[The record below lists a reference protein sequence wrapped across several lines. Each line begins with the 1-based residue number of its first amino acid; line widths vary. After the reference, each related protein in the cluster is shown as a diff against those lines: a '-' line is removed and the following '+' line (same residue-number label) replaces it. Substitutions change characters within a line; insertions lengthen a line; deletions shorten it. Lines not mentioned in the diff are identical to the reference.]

1 MGIPKDEL
9 KNRLRSALN
18 LQNMKA
24 IELSEKTGIPKSAIS
39 QYMSGYAK
47 PKQDRIYLLARAL
60 NVSEAWLMGYDVPME
75 RTGSKPR
82 KKGVKIPVLGE
93 VIAGVPIEAIEDI
106 LDYEEIS
113 EDMASK
119 GEYFGLKVKGDSME
133 PMFFAGDIV
142 IVRQQPTADSGDIVI
157 ALVNGDESTIK
168 KLKLTDDGL
177 MLIPANPA
185 YEPMYYTRKQ
195 VMELPDKKNKIV
207 YKKCKSCLTCKGS
220 LVRVQ
225 KSMSS

>member
-1 MGIPKDEL
+1 MTIHENIK
-9 KNRLRSALN
+9 KRRLELN
-18 LQNMKA
+18 LSQEELAEMTGYTSRSSIAK
-24 IELSEKTGIPKSAIS
+24 IEKGLVDLSQSKITLFANALKTTPA
-39 QYMSGYAK
+39 Y
-47 PKQDRIYLLARAL
+47 
-60 NVSEAWLMGYDVPME
+60 LMGWEEDEKQPKKDNST
-75 RTGSKPR
+75 RPR

-113 EDMASK
+113 EDMAAK
-119 GEYFGLKVKGDSME
+119 GEHFGLKVKGDSME
-133 PMFFAGDIV
+133 PVFYAGDIV

-195 VMELPDKKNKIV
+195 IDTLPVSIIGKVVELRR
-207 YKKCKSCLTCKGS
+207 SF
-220 LVRVQ
+220 
-225 KSMSS
+225 

>member
-1 MGIPKDEL
+1 MSNNLGNKHTMAQNIQYYMD
-9 KNRLRSALN
+9 LN
-18 LQNMKA
+18 DMRRNDLFKL
-24 IELSEKTGIPKSAIS
+24 I
-39 QYMSGYAK
+39 
-47 PKQDRIYLLARAL
+47 
-60 NVSEAWLMGYDVPME
+60 DVPYTTLTSWLKEQNYPRIDKIE
-75 RTGSKPR
+75 RMAAVFGVSKADLVEEKNIKPR

-168 KLKLTDDGL
+168 KFKLLDDGL
-177 MLIPANPA
+177 MLIPANSA

-195 VMELPDKKNKIV
+195 VIELP
-207 YKKCKSCLTCKGS
+207 
-220 LVRVQ
+220 VQ
-225 KSMSS
+225 IIGKVVELRRSF

>member
-1 MGIPKDEL
+1 MSDCKSIGKRIKICREALGLTQAELAKKVGYKSNTTINKIELDINDIPLSKVKEFA
-9 KNRLRSALN
+9 KALN
-18 LQNMKA
+18 TTTA
-24 IELSEKTGIPKSAIS
+24 
-39 QYMSGYAK
+39 Y
-47 PKQDRIYLLARAL
+47 
-60 NVSEAWLMGYDVPME
+60 LMGWEEDEKQPKKNNGARV
-75 RTGSKPR
+75 R

-106 LDYEEIS
+106 LDYEEIT
-113 EDMASK
+113 EEMAAK
-119 GEYFGLKVKGDSME
+119 GEHFALKVKGDSME
-133 PMFFAGDIV
+133 PVFYAEDIV

-195 VMELPDKKNKIV
+195 IDTLPVSIIGKVVELRR
-207 YKKCKSCLTCKGS
+207 SF
-220 LVRVQ
+220 
-225 KSMSS
+225 

>member
-75 RTGSKPR
+75 RTSSKPR

-106 LDYEEIS
+106 LDYEEIT
-113 EDMASK
+113 EDMASQ

-168 KLKLTDDGL
+168 KLKLLNDGI
-177 MLIPANPA
+177 MLIPANSA

-195 VMELPDKKNKIV
+195 VIELP
-207 YKKCKSCLTCKGS
+207 
-220 LVRVQ
+220 VQ
-225 KSMSS
+225 IIGKVVELRRSF

>member
-1 MGIPKDEL
+1 MDNKLGNKHTMAANIKYYMDL
-9 KNRLRSALN
+9 YG
-18 LQNMKA
+18 
-24 IELSEKTGIPKSAIS
+24 KTRKEMCEI
-39 QYMSGYAK
+39 
-47 PKQDRIYLLARAL
+47 L
-60 NVSEAWLMGYDVPME
+60 NVPYTTFTSWIKEQNYPRIDKIEKMAQVFKITKADLVEE
-75 RTGSKPR
+75 RATNKNEKVETSTSRPR

-113 EDMASK
+113 EDMAAK
-119 GEYFGLKVKGDSME
+119 GEHFALKVKGDSME
-133 PMFFAGDIV
+133 PVFYAGDIV

-195 VMELPDKKNKIV
+195 IDTLPVSIIGKVVELRR
-207 YKKCKSCLTCKGS
+207 SF
-220 LVRVQ
+220 
-225 KSMSS
+225 

>member
-1 MGIPKDEL
+1 MTIHENIK
-9 KNRLRSALN
+9 KRRLELN
-18 LQNMKA
+18 LSQEELAEMTGYTSRSSIAK
-24 IELSEKTGIPKSAIS
+24 IEKGLVDLSQSKITLFAHALKTTPA
-39 QYMSGYAK
+39 Y
-47 PKQDRIYLLARAL
+47 
-60 NVSEAWLMGYDVPME
+60 LMGWEEDEKQPQKDNNV
-75 RTGSKPR
+75 RPR

-113 EDMASK
+113 EDMAAK
-119 GEYFGLKVKGDSME
+119 GEHFALKVKGDSME
-133 PMFFAGDIV
+133 PVFYAGDIV

-195 VMELPDKKNKIV
+195 IDTLPVSIIGKVVELRR
-207 YKKCKSCLTCKGS
+207 SF
-220 LVRVQ
+220 
-225 KSMSS
+225 

>member
-18 LQNMKA
+18 LRNMKA

-47 PKQDRIYLLARAL
+47 PKQDRIYLLAHAL

-75 RTGSKPR
+75 RTSSKPH

-93 VIAGVPIEAIEDI
+93 VIAGLPIEAIEDI

-168 KLKLTDDGL
+168 KFKLLDDGL

-195 VMELPDKKNKIV
+195 VVELP
-207 YKKCKSCLTCKGS
+207 
-220 LVRVQ
+220 VQ
-225 KSMSS
+225 IIGKVVELRRSF

>member
-1 MGIPKDEL
+1 MTIGEKISQAMQEKGISYRDLEQATGIAK
-9 KNRLRSALN
+9 SALQRYVTGQTSKIP
-18 LQNMKA
+18 LDRL
-24 IELSEKTGIPKSAIS
+24 ELI
-39 QYMSGYAK
+39 AK
-47 PKQDRIYLLARAL
+47 AL
-60 NVSEAWLMGYDVPME
+60 NVPAAYLMGWDDHPM
-75 RTGSKPR
+75 KPR

-113 EDMASK
+113 EDMAAK
-119 GEYFGLKVKGDSME
+119 GEHFALKVKGDSME
-133 PMFFAGDIV
+133 PIFYAGDIV

-177 MLIPANPA
+177 MLIPANSA

-195 VMELPDKKNKIV
+195 IDTLPVSIIGKVVELRR
-207 YKKCKSCLTCKGS
+207 SF
-220 LVRVQ
+220 
-225 KSMSS
+225 

>member
-75 RTGSKPR
+75 RTRSKPR

-93 VIAGVPIEAIEDI
+93 VIAGLPIEAIEDI

-168 KLKLTDDGL
+168 KFKLLDDGL

-195 VMELPDKKNKIV
+195 VIELP
-207 YKKCKSCLTCKGS
+207 
-220 LVRVQ
+220 VQ
-225 KSMSS
+225 IIGKVVELRRSF

>member
-1 MGIPKDEL
+1 MTIGERIKQRRKKLGLSAEDVADKMGVSAATVYRYESSDILNMGIDKLELIAKALKTTPAALMGWEEDE
-9 KNRLRSALN
+9 K
-18 LQNMKA
+18 QFQK
-24 IELSEKTGIPKSAIS
+24 EKSA
-39 QYMSGYAK
+39 
-47 PKQDRIYLLARAL
+47 
-60 NVSEAWLMGYDVPME
+60 
-75 RTGSKPR
+75 RT

-113 EDMASK
+113 EDMASQ
-119 GEYFGLKVKGDSME
+119 GEYFALKVKGDSME
-133 PMFFAGDIV
+133 PVFYAGDIV

-177 MLIPANPA
+177 MLIPANSA

-195 VMELPDKKNKIV
+195 IDTLPVSIIGKVVELRR
-207 YKKCKSCLTCKGS
+207 SF
-220 LVRVQ
+220 
-225 KSMSS
+225 

>member
-1 MGIPKDEL
+1 MTIGERIKQRRKKLGLSAEEVADKMGVSASTVYRYESSDILNMGIDKLELIAKALKTTPAALMGWEEDE
-9 KNRLRSALN
+9 K
-18 LQNMKA
+18 QFQK
-24 IELSEKTGIPKSAIS
+24 EKSA
-39 QYMSGYAK
+39 
-47 PKQDRIYLLARAL
+47 
-60 NVSEAWLMGYDVPME
+60 
-75 RTGSKPR
+75 RT

-113 EDMASK
+113 EDMASQ
-119 GEYFGLKVKGDSME
+119 GEYFALKVKGDSME
-133 PMFFAGDIV
+133 PVFYAGDIV

-177 MLIPANPA
+177 MLIPANSA

-195 VMELPDKKNKIV
+195 IDTLPVSIIGKVVELRR
-207 YKKCKSCLTCKGS
+207 SF
-220 LVRVQ
+220 
-225 KSMSS
+225 

>member
-1 MGIPKDEL
+1 MSDCKSIGKRIKICREALGLTQAELAKKVGYKSNTTINKIELDINDIPLSKVKEFA
-9 KNRLRSALN
+9 KALN
-18 LQNMKA
+18 TTTA
-24 IELSEKTGIPKSAIS
+24 
-39 QYMSGYAK
+39 Y
-47 PKQDRIYLLARAL
+47 
-60 NVSEAWLMGYDVPME
+60 LMGWEEDEKQPKKDNST
-75 RTGSKPR
+75 RLR

-106 LDYEEIS
+106 LDYEEIT
-113 EDMASK
+113 EEMAAK
-119 GEYFGLKVKGDSME
+119 GEHFALKVKGDSME
-133 PMFFAGDIV
+133 PVFYAEDIV

-195 VMELPDKKNKIV
+195 IDSLPVSIIGKVVELRR
-207 YKKCKSCLTCKGS
+207 SF
-220 LVRVQ
+220 
-225 KSMSS
+225 

>member
-1 MGIPKDEL
+1 MTIGEKISQAMQEKGISYRDLEQATGIAK
-9 KNRLRSALN
+9 SALQRYVTGQTSKIP
-18 LQNMKA
+18 LDRL
-24 IELSEKTGIPKSAIS
+24 ELI
-39 QYMSGYAK
+39 AK
-47 PKQDRIYLLARAL
+47 AL
-60 NVSEAWLMGYDVPME
+60 NVPAAYLMGWDDHPM
-75 RTGSKPR
+75 KQR

-113 EDMASK
+113 EDMAAK
-119 GEYFGLKVKGDSME
+119 GEHFALKVKGDSME
-133 PMFFAGDIV
+133 PVFYAGDIV

-177 MLIPANPA
+177 MLIPANSA

-195 VMELPDKKNKIV
+195 IDTLPVSIIGKVVELRR
-207 YKKCKSCLTCKGS
+207 SF
-220 LVRVQ
+220 
-225 KSMSS
+225 

>member
-82 KKGVKIPVLGE
+82 KKGVKIPVLGT
-93 VIAGVPIEAIEDI
+93 VIAGIPIEAIEDI

-168 KLKLTDDGL
+168 KFKLLDDGL

-195 VMELPDKKNKIV
+195 VIELP
-207 YKKCKSCLTCKGS
+207 
-220 LVRVQ
+220 VQ
-225 KSMSS
+225 IIGKVVELRRSF

>member
-60 NVSEAWLMGYDVPME
+60 YVSEAWLMGYDVPME
-75 RTGSKPR
+75 RTSSKPR

-106 LDYEEIS
+106 LDYEEIT
-113 EDMASK
+113 EDMASQ

-168 KLKLTDDGL
+168 KLKLLNDGI
-177 MLIPANPA
+177 MLIPANSA

-195 VMELPDKKNKIV
+195 VIELP
-207 YKKCKSCLTCKGS
+207 
-220 LVRVQ
+220 VQ
-225 KSMSS
+225 IIGKVVELRRSF

>member
-1 MGIPKDEL
+1 MKSSCAERIKLALSLKDLTQSDLCRMTEI
-9 KNRLRSALN
+9 S
-18 LQNMKA
+18 
-24 IELSEKTGIPKSAIS
+24 KSTMS
-39 QYMSGYAK
+39 QYLSGKYEPSQLK
-47 PKQDRIYLLARAL
+47 TEIIARAL

-75 RTGSKPR
+75 RTSSKPR

-93 VIAGVPIEAIEDI
+93 VIAGLPIEAIEDI

-168 KLKLTDDGL
+168 KFKLLDDGL

-195 VMELPDKKNKIV
+195 VIELP
-207 YKKCKSCLTCKGS
+207 
-220 LVRVQ
+220 VQ
-225 KSMSS
+225 IIGKVVELRRSF

>member
-75 RTGSKPR
+75 RTSSKPR

-106 LDYEEIS
+106 LDYEEIT
-113 EDMASK
+113 EDMASQ

-168 KLKLTDDGL
+168 KLKLLNDGI
-177 MLIPANPA
+177 MLIPANSA
-185 YEPMYYTRKQ
+185 YEPMYYTCKQ
-195 VMELPDKKNKIV
+195 VIELP
-207 YKKCKSCLTCKGS
+207 
-220 LVRVQ
+220 VQ
-225 KSMSS
+225 IIGKVVELRRSF

>member
-18 LQNMKA
+18 LRNMKA

-75 RTGSKPR
+75 RTSSKPR

-133 PMFFAGDIV
+133 PVFFAGDIV

-168 KLKLTDDGL
+168 KFKLLDDGL

-195 VMELPDKKNKIV
+195 VIELP
-207 YKKCKSCLTCKGS
+207 
-220 LVRVQ
+220 VQ
-225 KSMSS
+225 IIGKVVELRRSF

>member
-1 MGIPKDEL
+1 MITLKSSCAERIKLALSL
-9 KNRLRSALN
+9 KNLTQADLCRMTEIS
-18 LQNMKA
+18 
-24 IELSEKTGIPKSAIS
+24 KSTMS
-39 QYMSGYAK
+39 QYLSGKYEPSQLK
-47 PKQDRIYLLARAL
+47 TEIIARAL
-60 NVSEAWLMGYDVPME
+60 NVNEAWLMGYDVPMD
-75 RTGSKPR
+75 RTSRLR

-113 EDMASK
+113 EEMASR
-119 GEYFGLKVKGDSME
+119 GEHFGLKVKGDSME
-133 PMFFAGDIV
+133 PVFYADDIV

-195 VMELPDKKNKIV
+195 IDTLPVSIIGKVVELRR
-207 YKKCKSCLTCKGS
+207 SF
-220 LVRVQ
+220 
-225 KSMSS
+225 

>member
-18 LQNMKA
+18 LRNMKA

-75 RTGSKPR
+75 RTSSKPR

-93 VIAGVPIEAIEDI
+93 VVAGVPIEAIEDI

-133 PMFFAGDIV
+133 PVFFAGDIV

-157 ALVNGDESTIK
+157 ALVNGNESTIK
-168 KLKLTDDGL
+168 KFKLLDDGL

-195 VMELPDKKNKIV
+195 VIELP
-207 YKKCKSCLTCKGS
+207 
-220 LVRVQ
+220 VQ
-225 KSMSS
+225 IIGKVVELRRSF

>member
-1 MGIPKDEL
+1 MKSSCAERIKLALSL
-9 KNRLRSALN
+9 KNLTQADLCRMTEIS
-18 LQNMKA
+18 
-24 IELSEKTGIPKSAIS
+24 KSTMS
-39 QYMSGYAK
+39 QYLSGKYEPSQLK
-47 PKQDRIYLLARAL
+47 TEIIARAL
-60 NVSEAWLMGYDVPME
+60 NVNEAWLMGYDVPMD
-75 RTGSKPR
+75 RTSRLR

-113 EDMASK
+113 EEMASR
-119 GEYFGLKVKGDSME
+119 GEHFGLKVKGDSME
-133 PMFFAGDIV
+133 PVFYAGDIV

-168 KLKLTDDGL
+168 KLKLTDGGL

-195 VMELPDKKNKIV
+195 IDSLPVSIIGKVVELRR
-207 YKKCKSCLTCKGS
+207 SF
-220 LVRVQ
+220 
-225 KSMSS
+225 

>member
-1 MGIPKDEL
+1 MTIGERIKQRRKKLGLSAEEVADKMGVSAATVYRYESSDILNMGIDKLELIAKALKTTPAALMGWEEDE
-9 KNRLRSALN
+9 K
-18 LQNMKA
+18 QFQK
-24 IELSEKTGIPKSAIS
+24 EKSA
-39 QYMSGYAK
+39 
-47 PKQDRIYLLARAL
+47 
-60 NVSEAWLMGYDVPME
+60 
-75 RTGSKPR
+75 RT

-113 EDMASK
+113 EDMASQ
-119 GEYFGLKVKGDSME
+119 GEYFALKVKGDSME
-133 PMFFAGDIV
+133 PVFYAGDIV

-177 MLIPANPA
+177 MLIPANSA

-195 VMELPDKKNKIV
+195 IDTLPVSIIGKVVELRR
-207 YKKCKSCLTCKGS
+207 SF
-220 LVRVQ
+220 
-225 KSMSS
+225 

>member
-18 LQNMKA
+18 LRNMKA

-47 PKQDRIYLLARAL
+47 PKQDRIYLLAHAL

-75 RTGSKPR
+75 RTSSKPH

-93 VIAGVPIEAIEDI
+93 VIAGLPIEAIEDI

-168 KLKLTDDGL
+168 KFKLLDDGL
-177 MLIPANPA
+177 MLIPANSA

-195 VMELPDKKNKIV
+195 VIELP
-207 YKKCKSCLTCKGS
+207 
-220 LVRVQ
+220 VQ
-225 KSMSS
+225 IIGKVVELRRSF

>member
-1 MGIPKDEL
+1 MKSSCAERIKLALSLKDLTQSDLCRMTEI
-9 KNRLRSALN
+9 S
-18 LQNMKA
+18 
-24 IELSEKTGIPKSAIS
+24 KSTMS
-39 QYMSGYAK
+39 QYLSGKYEPSQLK
-47 PKQDRIYLLARAL
+47 TEIIARAL

-75 RTGSKPR
+75 RTSSKPR

-93 VIAGVPIEAIEDI
+93 VVAGLPIEAIEDI

-168 KLKLTDDGL
+168 KFKLLDDGL

-195 VMELPDKKNKIV
+195 VVELP
-207 YKKCKSCLTCKGS
+207 
-220 LVRVQ
+220 VQ
-225 KSMSS
+225 IIGKVVELRRSF